1 MLLWRPVMG
10 LALTLASAAVP
21 AMAQEAQTD
30 PTTQNTPDTQGKPKE
45 NPLEP
50 EAHGTHL
57 RWQDIP
63 KNVWE
68 SR

>member
-1 MLLWRPVMG
+1 MLSWCSVMA

-21 AMAQEAQTD
+21 AIAPEAQTG
-30 PTTQNTPDTQGKPKE
+30 PATQNTPDTQDKPKE
-45 NPLEP
+45 NPPEP